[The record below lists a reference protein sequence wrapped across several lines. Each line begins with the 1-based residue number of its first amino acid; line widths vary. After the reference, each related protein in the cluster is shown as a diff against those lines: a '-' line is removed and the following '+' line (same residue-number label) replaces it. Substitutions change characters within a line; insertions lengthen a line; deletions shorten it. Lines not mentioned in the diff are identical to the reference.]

1 VEDANRNLQ
10 KDPLQKIRGIFE
22 FNC

>member
-10 KDPLQKIRGIFE
+10 KDPLQKMRGIFE